1 MHDTLDLFVKLQP
14 LWDWWKSPGW
24 AYYAV
29 RKVREILQS
38 NLLDRNI
45 CTWIYA
51 GNSAKPGSFFSS
63 PIIHLIQSK
72 ASVTFRGGKRYFCC
86 IFSIPAQFNPTP
98 TLKAQGLIPSLVKAF
113 VWGWSWLLAPASLSL
128 PYPSKLLLADLH
140 SGLPLKKPLSQAYTA
155 PHLKI

>member
-1 MHDTLDLFVKLQP
+1 MHDTLDLFVELQP

-72 ASVTFRGGKRYFCC
+72 ASVTFRGKKVLLLYFQHSCTVQSNSYSQSPRLNPLSGKGVCLRMVLTAGTRL
-86 IFSIPAQFNPTP
+86 SVLAIPFKVVTGRSSLRI
-98 TLKAQGLIPSLVKAF
+98 TLK
-113 VWGWSWLLAPASLSL
+113 
-128 PYPSKLLLADLH
+128 
-140 SGLPLKKPLSQAYTA
+140 KKPLSQAYTA